1 MHALVTRRGAS
12 LARLLVLLLAAGGL
26 AACSDEA
33 EVDEVPEVAEV
44 QVDTGP
50 GGVVEVKLEEEYP
63 LGPED
68 VGKLI
73 YATGTVVGKVLPAGF
88 FLKTEANQVIFVA
101 TAQPLN
107 PPLGDALRVVGPL
120 RASTV
125 AIFEG
130 WETDALEGEVQA
142 EWQLVT
148 TYFIEATAV
157 TDV

>member
-26 AACSDEA
+26 AACRDEA

-44 QVDTGP
+44 KVDSGP

-68 VGKLI
+68 AGKLI
-73 YATGTVVGKVLPAGF
+73 YATGTVVGKVLPVGF

-101 TAQPLN
+101 TAQPVN
-107 PPLGDALRVVGPL
+107 PPLGDAVRVVGPL

-130 WETDALEGEVQA
+130 WKTDALEGEVEA